1 MMQLLGWVTP
11 STVQTLGWTLVHFL
25 WQGAAIAVVTYGV
38 LAFVRSALI
47 RYNVALAA
55 LVLMSVSPMVTFTFL
70 QNGDGGSTQ
79 GSSVKQAL
87 DIIRAI
93 PDSTIATA

>member
-1 MMQLLGWVTP
+1 MTQLLGWVTP

-47 RYNVALAA
+47 RYALGAIDLENVPKGL
-55 LVLMSVSPMVTFTFL
+55 
-70 QNGDGGSTQ
+70 
-79 GSSVKQAL
+79 
-87 DIIRAI
+87 
-93 PDSTIATA
+93 